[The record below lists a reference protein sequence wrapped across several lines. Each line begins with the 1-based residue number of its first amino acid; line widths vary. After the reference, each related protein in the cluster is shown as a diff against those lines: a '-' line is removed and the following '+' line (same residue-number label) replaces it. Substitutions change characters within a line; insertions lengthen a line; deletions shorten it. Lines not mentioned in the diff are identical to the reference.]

1 MGRKKKSK
9 ISRFPV
15 KKINTKISR
24 KLVGLFSLVI
34 LALLSLIVK
43 ITMINASEGNDYKR
57 IVLQNTQQ
65 QYVNRTISFKRGDII
80 DRNGTVLATSERVY
94 NVILDCEVVNYE
106 VTDDDG
112 NTTQPYI
119 EPTIK
124 ALVDVFSADEDDI
137 RQRLTSDDTKHSRY
151 QIIKKNISIEEKQA
165 FEDAT
170 STSDE
175 DLSNEEIKERQNIN
189 GIWFEET
196 YQRVYPQ
203 KSIAC
208 DLIGFTN
215 SSDDASWGIE
225 GYYND
230 VLKGTNGR
238 TFGYFNSDSDV
249 EQTIIEA
256 KDGNNVISTVDVNI
270 QQIIRSAI
278 QTFQSQHT
286 GEPNNTNGAKN
297 IAVVVMDPNNG
308 EVLGMDSTDWYDLNN
323 PRDLSGIVDEATLSS
338 MTDEQKNEKLSEIWK
353 NYCISD
359 AFEPGSTFK
368 PFTVAGA
375 LETGKIT
382 TSDKFTCDGYEYI
395 NNLMI
400 RCSVYPESHGELD
413 TAGALINSCNDS
425 LMQIVSKLGTDDFL
439 RYQDIFNFGTKTG
452 IDLPGE
458 NSGIIYTSDTMGDIE
473 LATSSFGQGFTC
485 NMIQEAAAMSS
496 LINGGYYYKPHVVK
510 SITDS
515 NGNQIRSIDKVVERQ
530 TVSGEISDFIRQT
543 LGTTVES
550 GTGQEAKVAGYSM
563 GGKTGTAQKVPRDSG
578 NYLVSFIGFAPVEN
592 PQLLVYVVV
601 DEPNVEKQDTS
612 SYAQQI
618 AKQIFTELLPYMN
631 IFPDDVEAYNAAKEA
646 AQQATQQTTDQ
657 TTDQNEDQTS
667 DQTDNDANSGESLT
681 DTSNG
686 SEQGTNSDIPEP
698 LSGESETSVEN
709 GGNGIYS
716 DGIYNDDV

>member
-1 MGRKKKSK
+1 MSRKKKSK

-15 KKINTKISR
+15 KKINMKISR

-34 LALLSLIVK
+34 LALLALIVK
-43 ITMINASEGNDYKR
+43 ITIINASEGNDYKR

-65 QYVNRTISFKRGDII
+65 QYVNRTIAFKRGDII

-106 VTDDDG
+106 VTDDEG
-112 NTTQPYI
+112 NITQPYI

-124 ALVDVFSADEDDI
+124 ALVETFSVDEDDI
-137 RQRLTSDDTKHSRY
+137 RQRLTSEDTKHSRY
-151 QIIKKNISIEEKQA
+151 QIIKKNVSIEEKQA

-170 STSDE
+170 STSDD
-175 DLSNEEIKERQNIN
+175 DLSTEEKKERQNIN
-189 GIWFEET
+189 GVWFEET

-203 KSIAC
+203 NSIAC

-230 VLKGTNGR
+230 VLKGVNGR

-256 KDGNNVISTVDVNI
+256 KDGNNVVSTVDVNI

-278 QTFQSQHT
+278 QSFQAQHT

-323 PRDLSGIVDEATLSS
+323 PRDLSGIVDEETLSN
-338 MTDEQKNEKLSEIWK
+338 MTDEQKNEKLNEIWK

-368 PFTVAGA
+368 PFTVSGA

-382 TSDKFTCDGYEYI
+382 TSDKYTCDGYEYI

-400 RCSVYPESHGELD
+400 RCSVYPEAHGELD
-413 TAGALINSCNDS
+413 TAGALINSCNDA
-425 LMQIVSKLGTDDFL
+425 LMQIVSKLGKDDFL

-458 NSGIIYTSDTMGDIE
+458 NSGIIYSSDTMGDIE

-510 SITDS
+510 SVTDS
-515 NGNQIRSIDKVVERQ
+515 SGNQIRSIDKVIERQ
-530 TVSGEISDFIRQT
+530 TVSSQISDFIRQT

-592 PQLLVYVVV
+592 PQVLVYVVV

-631 IFPDDVEAYNAAKEA
+631 IFPDDMDAYNAAKAA
-646 AQQATQQTTDQ
+646 AQQTSTDAQQTGDQ
-657 TTDQNEDQTS
+657 TTEQTTN
-667 DQTDNDANSGESLT
+667 QTDDETNSNDNQT
-681 DTSNG
+681 DTTNG
-686 SEQGTNSDIPEP
+686 AEQGAESDIPEP
-698 LSGESETSVEN
+698 LTNETDDTVEN

>member
-359 AFEPGSTFK
+359 
-368 PFTVAGA
+368 
-375 LETGKIT
+375 
-382 TSDKFTCDGYEYI
+382 DKMFC
-395 NNLMI
+395 
-400 RCSVYPESHGELD
+400 
-413 TAGALINSCNDS
+413 
-425 LMQIVSKLGTDDFL
+425 
-439 RYQDIFNFGTKTG
+439 
-452 IDLPGE
+452 
-458 NSGIIYTSDTMGDIE
+458 
-473 LATSSFGQGFTC
+473 
-485 NMIQEAAAMSS
+485 
-496 LINGGYYYKPHVVK
+496 
-510 SITDS
+510 
-515 NGNQIRSIDKVVERQ
+515 
-530 TVSGEISDFIRQT
+530 IS
-543 LGTTVES
+543 
-550 GTGQEAKVAGYSM
+550 
-563 GGKTGTAQKVPRDSG
+563 
-578 NYLVSFIGFAPVEN
+578 
-592 PQLLVYVVV
+592 
-601 DEPNVEKQDTS
+601 
-612 SYAQQI
+612 
-618 AKQIFTELLPYMN
+618 
-631 IFPDDVEAYNAAKEA
+631 
-646 AQQATQQTTDQ
+646 
-657 TTDQNEDQTS
+657 
-667 DQTDNDANSGESLT
+667 
-681 DTSNG
+681 
-686 SEQGTNSDIPEP
+686 
-698 LSGESETSVEN
+698 
-709 GGNGIYS
+709 
-716 DGIYNDDV
+716 